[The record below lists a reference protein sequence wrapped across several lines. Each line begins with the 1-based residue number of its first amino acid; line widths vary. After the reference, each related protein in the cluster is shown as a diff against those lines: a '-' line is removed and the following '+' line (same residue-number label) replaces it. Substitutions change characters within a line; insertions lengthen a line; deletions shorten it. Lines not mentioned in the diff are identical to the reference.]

1 MIRVKNMN
9 LELLQQQMKTVMNEK
24 RYEHTLG
31 VSYTSAALAMRYG
44 YDITAARVAGMLHD
58 NAKCVDDL
66 TLLQLSNQYGLP
78 VSEAEKQ
85 NPYLLHAKV
94 GAYLAKEKY
103 GVGEDEIIQAVR
115 YHTTGRPNMS
125 LLEKIVFVADYIE
138 PNRRMID
145 GLDEIRQLVFEDLDQ
160 GVAKILER
168 TLQYLKSKSNEQSS
182 IDEMTVMAYEYY
194 KDCIL

>member
-44 YDITAARVAGMLHD
+44 YDITAARVAGMLHA

-194 KDCIL
+194 KDCIF